1 MSEINIQDVIILVDL
16 IMNDEYNE
24 YGDIDGS
31 GYLNIFDVVQL
42 VNFILDN

>member
-1 MSEINIQDVIILVDL
+1 LVDL

-24 YGDIDGS
+24 YGDIDGN
-31 GYLNIFDVVQL
+31 GYLNVMDVVQL